1 MPLRIF
7 FPATVLVALL
17 TLALPGCSSTEE
29 TSEPV
34 AGHARVPKEQFFD
47 YQLTETSAGIKQW
60 VLISDEMRKYS
71 DQEDVELTT
80 VMMDFFRDGT
90 HFSVLTAD
98 SGKAHLLTK
107 DVYTW
112 GNVVVITDDGR
123 RLECEELYFS
133 NETQL
138 IHNEVFNTF
147 TRGNDVMTGIG
158 LEATP
163 DLDYIEIKRQVEA
176 EVADEASD
184 QRAAPRA
191 GSRTESDLH

>member
-1 MPLRIF
+1 MPLRSVFNF
-7 FPATVLVALL
+7 FLLLALL
-17 TLALPGCSSTEE
+17 SFAVLGCS
-29 TSEPV
+29 TSEESTKPV
-34 AGHARVPKEQFFD
+34 ASQARVPKEQFFD

-176 EVADEASD
+176 EVIDQANGSAADPKAD
-184 QRAAPRA
+184 
-191 GSRTESDLH
+191 SRTESDLH

>member
-1 MPLRIF
+1 MILVF
-7 FPATVLVALL
+7 LTFAVL
-17 TLALPGCSSTEE
+17 GCSTSEE
-29 TSEPV
+29 SIEPV
-34 AGHARVPKEQFFD
+34 AGQARVPKEQFFD

-133 NETQL
+133 NESQL

-176 EVADEASD
+176 EVADGANGANGPATGP
-184 QRAAPRA
+184 AAEQKA
-191 GSRTESDLH
+191 DSRTESDLH